1 MRKADSRSH
10 TGAWPTAAASGTR
23 ASLAPGR
30 PQRQVAAGR
39 VADRDDALEVER
51 RVAVGEGVDRR
62 PPTSSIVA
70 GTPPPLSPRRRY
82 STFHTAQPRAERSSA
97 SASMRSR
104 Q

>member
-1 MRKADSRSH
+1 MRNADSRSH
-10 TGAWPTAAASGTR
+10 TGACPTAAASGTR

-30 PQRQVAAGR
+30 PQRQVAAGG
-39 VADRDDALEVER
+39 VPDRDDALEVER
-51 RVAVGEGVDRR
+51 RLAVGEARR
-62 PPTSSIVA
+62 SPAPTSSIVA